1 MTEDDRSLPN
11 EAASEPGTPAPSGP
25 RRPTISELALGGALF
40 VSDNVSTRLQVT
52 GEPEPAPPT
61 LAGVLRP
68 AAEWDQPDPLAAAR
82 QTTIGM
88 LVEARAKAGHGSRF
102 LDRATDS
109 LGRTL
114 DRATRPVRRS
124 TLLRPVRRRFH
135 QYQARGEAIVDRWA
149 ETGRREEVRSRAV
162 AEASLGTFMQRSVS
176 DLTQSEQVQILVQQ
190 VVQSQSTGLIEEI
203 LEEIRERMVSLDVA
217 LARRLRRPPVAVP
230 PFRAAYLRARPTLA
244 LVAGA
249 ERTMAGQYAGF
260 ASRSL
265 AAAVDLTLLMVVLSL
280 ATTFIN
286 SLLSLFNVEALLGR
300 FLPAG
305 GLPEVASVGAAGLT
319 GMLLI
324 IGYGVISWSLNGQTI
339 GDFLLGVRVVRTD
352 GRRVSFGRAIARMF
366 GSYVAGLALFIGF
379 LWPLVDGRRQGWHDK
394 IAGTVVVYDWP
405 AVPDEAFLREELQV
419 SAVLPRQQRPL

>member
-11 EAASEPGTPAPSGP
+11 EAANEPGTPAGAGP
-25 RRPTISELALGGALF
+25 RRPTLSELALGGALF
-40 VSDNVSTRLQVT
+40 VSDNVATRLQVT
-52 GEPEPAPPT
+52 EEPEPAPPT
-61 LAGVLRP
+61 MTSVLRP
-68 AAEWDQPDPLAAAR
+68 VAEWDQPDPLAAAR

-88 LVEARAKAGHGSRF
+88 LAEARAKAGHGGRF
-102 LDRATDS
+102 LDRTTDS

-114 DRATRPVRRS
+114 DRATRPIRRS

-135 QYQARGEAIVDRWA
+135 QYQARGEAIVGRWA
-149 ETGRREEVRSRAV
+149 ETGRREEARSRAV

-217 LARRLRRPPVAVP
+217 LAQRLRRSPAAAP
-230 PFRAAYLRARPTLA
+230 PFRAVYLRARPTLA

-265 AAAVDLTLLMVVLSL
+265 AVAVDLTLLMVVLSL

-305 GLPEVASVGAAGLT
+305 GLPEIASVGAAGLT
-319 GMLLI
+319 GMLLV

-339 GDFLLGVRVVRTD
+339 GDFLLGVRVVRAD
-352 GRRVSFGRAIARMF
+352 GHRVSFGRAVLRII
-366 GSYVAGLALFIGF
+366 GSYLSGLLLFAGF
-379 LWPLVDGRRQGWHDK
+379 LWALVDGQRQGWHDK
-394 IAGTVVVYDWP
+394 LAGTVVVYDWP
-405 AVPDEAFLREELQV
+405 AVPDEAFMREELQV